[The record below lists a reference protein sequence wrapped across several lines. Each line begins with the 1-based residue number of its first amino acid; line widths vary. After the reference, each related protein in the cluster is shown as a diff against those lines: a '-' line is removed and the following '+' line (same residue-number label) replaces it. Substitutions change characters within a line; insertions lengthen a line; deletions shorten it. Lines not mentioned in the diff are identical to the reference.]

1 MDRFILF
8 RVEDEDGSHN
18 YRGGEILS
26 DSSISHQ
33 DLASAKT
40 TSTRSRIVLDY
51 TTISA
56 TDLLVRVLCSSLCQ
70 LNQSKAQGSDLVH
83 DLQHLHSAIWYLAD
97 AMIMRLKLFNCTYA
111 CARAVMPVLRQP
123 LACES
128 SSRLTG
134 LLTDPL
140 CPSSA
145 CRFL

>member
-1 MDRFILF
+1 MRMGMGVTIIV
-8 RVEDEDGSHN
+8 VEKFLAIVLLVIKTWQVPRQH
-18 YRGGEILS
+18 L
-26 DSSISHQ
+26 HQ
-33 DLASAKT
+33 K
-40 TSTRSRIVLDY
+40 TRSRIVLDY

-56 TDLLVRVLCSSLCQ
+56 TYLLVRKFCSSMCQ

-145 CRFL
+145 CRFLQGPV